1 MGDAGEGSIFFV
13 WGEALVV
20 ETFFRYLEFG
30 TSVFDVDSLGAT

>member
-1 MGDAGEGSIFFV
+1 MGDAGEGSIFFD

-20 ETFFRYLEFG
+20 ETFLRYLGFG